1 LRTDGLLHNE
11 TTMVDEAQLR
21 QLASRLWLSKNCYD
35 MTAAAELW
43 QLRKEIN
50 AEALES
56 ERLAAL
62 KALPHR

>member
-1 LRTDGLLHNE
+1 
-11 TTMVDEAQLR
+11 MVDEAQLR